1 MCCSGVKLRHLI
13 SKLTEN
19 AVAEQFWPQ
28 HNDRRH
34 SGRGG
39 LGKEDPSSLFRK
51 LLLWWEVHDKWEISL
66 NYFAGNYWQNVNGL
80 WDCFLQLVLQP
91 DCLVEKWQEDACS
104 KCCSQNELPCF
115 SSIKKQF
122 AEQIVPLS
130 DMPVCYF
137 KDPTMKRDKP
147 ESLQTKQV
155 RKDKK
160 SSLLISLI
168 SNTRQKK
175 IIHRWPQQFSS
186 KS

>member
-1 MCCSGVKLRHLI
+1 M
-13 SKLTEN
+13 T
-19 AVAEQFWPQ
+19 
-28 HNDRRH
+28 
-34 SGRGG
+34 GG
-39 LGKEDPSSLFRK
+39 TVWALGKEDPSSLFRK

-104 KCCSQNELPCF
+104 KCCSQNQLPCF
-115 SSIKKQF
+115 SSMKKQF

-137 KDPTMKRDKP
+137 KDPMMKRDKP

-160 SSLLISLI
+160 SSFWFLWYQIQDRKKLSIGGLSNSVQNLKQKVLI
-168 SNTRQKK
+168 
-175 IIHRWPQQFSS
+175 
-186 KS
+186 